1 MQLANL
7 QGDIII
13 MNPLSNK
20 KGGVIISLLI
30 IGALALSLYGN
41 RGIFS
46 YFLSRPAYQLINE
59 NKELK
64 RAISNLTHETQIGYA
79 KVISQVVRD
88 GRMYTRLRFV
98 ETDRHAPY
106 KKILE
111 KEYEIEGGVVHFD
124 AIVIKFFNQMVM
136 DGKERSL
143 YLWRRVYGERMNPQ
157 NGFSIEKKGKEPE
170 RYADIF
176 NKLSIDT
183 RDKFWEKL
191 WSLSENPDQL
201 REQGIK
207 AIFGN
212 VVYKRLRPNLIYV
225 FKINNS
231 GELYPETVPA
241 F

>member
-1 MQLANL
+1 MHQIKN
-7 QGDIII
+7 QR
-13 MNPLSNK
+13 
-20 KGGVIISLLI
+20 GGIIISLLVI
-30 IGALALSLYGN
+30 SALALSLYGN
-41 RGIFS
+41 REIIS
-46 YFLSRPAYQLINE
+46 YLLSKPAYELINE

-64 RAISNLTHETQIGYA
+64 KAISNLTQESQIGYA
-79 KVISQVVRD
+79 KVIDQTVRD

-98 ETDRHAPY
+98 ETDRHDPY

-111 KEYEIEGGVVHFD
+111 KEYEIEGNVVHFD
-124 AIVIKFFNQMVM
+124 AIIIKFFNQRVR

-143 YLWRRVYGERMNPQ
+143 YLWRRVYGEKMKPE
-157 NGFSIEKKGKEPE
+157 NGFSIETEGKEPE

-183 RDKFWEKL
+183 REKFWEKL
-191 WSLSENPDQL
+191 WNLSDDPDQL
-201 REQGIK
+201 RDQGIK

-231 GELYPETVPA
+231 GDLYPETVPD

>member
-1 MQLANL
+1 MIYIN
-7 QGDIII
+7 
-13 MNPLSNK
+13 NK
-20 KGGVIISLLI
+20 RGGIIISLLI

-41 RGIFS
+41 REIVS
-46 YFLSRPAYQLINE
+46 YFLSRPAYELINE
-59 NKELK
+59 NQELK
-64 RAISNLTHETQIGYA
+64 KAISNLTQESQIGYA

-88 GRMYTRLRFV
+88 GRMFTRLRFV
-98 ETDRHAPY
+98 ETDRHDPY

-111 KEYEIEGGVVHFD
+111 KEYEIEGSVVHFD

-176 NKLSIDT
+176 KKLSIDT

-191 WSLSENPDQL
+191 WSLSDNPDQL

-231 GELYPETVPA
+231 GELYPETVPD

>member
-1 MQLANL
+1 MIHIKNQR
-7 QGDIII
+7 
-13 MNPLSNK
+13 
-20 KGGVIISLLI
+20 GGIIISLLVI
-30 IGALALSLYGN
+30 SALALSLYGN
-41 RGIFS
+41 RDIIS
-46 YFLSRPAYQLINE
+46 YFLSKPAYELINE

-64 RAISNLTHETQIGYA
+64 KAISNLTQESQIGYA
-79 KVISQVVRD
+79 KVISQEIRD
-88 GRMYTRLRFV
+88 GKMFTRLRFV
-98 ETDRHAPY
+98 ETDRHDPY

-111 KEYEIEGGVVHFD
+111 KEYLIEGNVVHFD
-124 AIVIKFFNQMVM
+124 AIIIKFFNQMVM

-143 YLWRRVYGERMNPQ
+143 YIWRRIYGEKMNPE
-157 NGFSIEKKGKEPE
+157 NAFSIETEGKEPE
-170 RYADIF
+170 RYANIF

-191 WSLSENPDQL
+191 WSLSDNPDQL

-212 VVYKRLRPNLIYV
+212 VIYKRLRPNLIYV

-231 GELYPETVPA
+231 GGLYPETVPD